1 MGLIQRDVS
10 LGIVTDLLWDE
21 HTEELHVKRSQDVES
36 VLDRN
41 KAIKA
46 SGWDGYNNDRSFKA
60 VAEIP
65 ATIVEQWAREGVE
78 WWNPEHSAALLKKME
93 DPALDGF
100 RIGTKSA
107 HVGHIIVTG
116 TK

>member
-1 MGLIQRDVS
+1 MGLIQRDA
-10 LGIVTDLLWDE
+10 LGGIVTDLLWDE
-21 HTEELHVKRSQDVES
+21 HTEELHVYRVQDVEPL
-36 VLDRN
+36 LDRN

-46 SGWDGYNNDRSFKA
+46 AGWDGYSNDRTFKA

-65 ATIVEQWAREGVE
+65 ATIAEQWAREGIE
-78 WWNPEHSAALLKKME
+78 WWNPEHNKALMAKLA